1 MELNPFFSDL
11 SNSIREILIWQIIFV
26 KFSRD
31 RTAMWPSA
39 LLRELSFVVKYVVE
53 VSLQSVFKIRKC

>member
-1 MELNPFFSDL
+1 
-11 SNSIREILIWQIIFV
+11 
-26 KFSRD
+26 
-31 RTAMWPSA
+31 MWPSA